1 MIWGWSRL
9 VQQKV
14 KVFASWLFF
23 SQWISLA
30 SRKGEEKKDTRVFTA
45 TCDVVVSLVSFRV
58 PLQAIPLLNQTGK
71 GYPEDRTTV
80 TTKTSMSFI
89 RRISLLGITTMHN
102 LSGRA

>member
-58 PLQAIPLLNQTGK
+58 PFKQFPC
-71 GYPEDRTTV
+71 
-80 TTKTSMSFI
+80 
-89 RRISLLGITTMHN
+89 
-102 LSGRA
+102 